1 MTTAILFA
9 LTLVSL
15 WTVRPEDGGNHP
27 RKDQSVLMAQHMPR
41 GFHPAKEW
49 ESDNE
54 NQN

>member
-9 LTLVSL
+9 LTLASL

-27 RKDQSVLMAQHMPR
+27 RKDQSILMAQHMPR
-41 GFHPAKEW
+41 GFHPMKEEW
-49 ESDNE
+49 NE